1 MLCKLREWSTFGAQI
16 STEELKDVDNSIL
29 EYMKNF
35 SVPCLPNTYPLPSKG
50 LNSINIIY
58 YLNHSNEPN
67 TEFCFTENLDDF
79 VSFVTSRDVKEGEE
93 LTQDY
98 NNLSNNKEELF
109 KQFPFLPNK
118 K

>member
-1 MLCKLREWSTFGAQI
+1 MPTQI
-16 STEELKDVDNSIL
+16 NANELKGVDDSIL

-35 SVPCLPNTYPLPSKG
+35 LVPCSPNTYPLPSKG

-67 TEFCFTENLDDF
+67 TEFHFTEDLDDF
-79 VSFVTSRDVKEGEE
+79 VSFVTSRGVKEGEE

-98 NNLSNNKEELF
+98 NNLSNDKEELL